1 MSGVLSGRPQRRGRP
16 LAAHEGP
23 DSMCDQREEA
33 EQVGLV
39 HAEGPEETQR
49 WPRLPAQCKQK
60 PKTFIFTVAR

>member
-1 MSGVLSGRPQRRGRP
+1 M
-16 LAAHEGP
+16 AAHEGP
-23 DSMCDQREEA
+23 VSMCDQREEA